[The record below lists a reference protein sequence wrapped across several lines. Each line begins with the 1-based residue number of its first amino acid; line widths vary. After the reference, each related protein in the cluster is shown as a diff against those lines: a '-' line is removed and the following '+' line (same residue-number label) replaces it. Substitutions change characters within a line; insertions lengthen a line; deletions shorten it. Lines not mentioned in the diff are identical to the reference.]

1 MSVLLAGFLREQV
14 YVSTISRIF
23 EGAGIC
29 LYY

>member
-1 MSVLLAGFLREQV
+1 MPVLLSGFVRVQV
-14 YVSTISRIF
+14 YVCTISRIF

>member
-1 MSVLLAGFLREQV
+1 MSVLLAGFVRVQV
-14 YVSTISRIF
+14 CVCTVSRIC